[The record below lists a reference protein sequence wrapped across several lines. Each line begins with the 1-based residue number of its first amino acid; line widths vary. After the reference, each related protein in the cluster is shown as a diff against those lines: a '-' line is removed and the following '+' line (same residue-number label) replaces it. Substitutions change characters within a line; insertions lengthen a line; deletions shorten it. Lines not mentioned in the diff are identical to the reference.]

1 MSVKKP
7 NWDIDWRNDYIREGA
22 RFAIKDKEGNLQGRL
37 EFLSKPEI
45 DFGDNNGYVT
55 VKIRAGCIG
64 CDGKPVTNVKLEKE
78 FELYE
83 VNEDRYDLIMA
94 LDSFRF
100 VLWSL
105 IAEIDSDSYL
115 MNEFLYHL
123 ESSRN
128 TLFFH
133 YVLLERKMARLYPQ
147 YIVRIRRIGESLDEA
162 FEKMYN
168 FFYGKESME
177 KSTEQFNNTLK
188 QLNELIDR
196 HFKD

>member
-1 MSVKKP
+1 MSGQNQ
-7 NWDIDWRNDYIREGA
+7 NWAIDWGSDYIRKGA
-22 RFAIKDKEGNLQGRL
+22 RFVIKDKEGNFQGRL

-45 DFGDNNGYVT
+45 DFGDDNGYVT
-55 VKIRAGCIG
+55 VKIRAGCTG
-64 CDGKPVTNVKLEKE
+64 SDGKPITNVRLGKE
-78 FELYE
+78 FEFYE
-83 VNEDRYDLIMA
+83 VNEDRCDMIMA

-100 VLWSL
+100 VLLSL
-105 IAEIDSDSYL
+105 IAEIDSNTYV
-115 MNEFLYHL
+115 NEFLYQL

-133 YVLLERKMARLYPQ
+133 YVLLERKMAILYPQ
-147 YIVRIRRIGESLDEA
+147 YVVRIRRIAESLDEA
-162 FEKMYN
+162 FEKMYD

-177 KSTEQFNNTLK
+177 KSTELFKNALK

>member
-1 MSVKKP
+1 MCLNKP
-7 NWDIDWRNDYIREGA
+7 SCKIDWRSDYIHEGA
-22 RFAIKDKEGNLQGRL
+22 RFDIRDRKGNLQGRL
-37 EFLSKPEI
+37 EFLSNPEI

-64 CDGKPVTNVKLEKE
+64 SDGKPVANVKLEKMIE
-78 FELYE
+78 CDT
-83 VNEDRYDLIMA
+83 VNEEKYELVMA

-105 IAEIDSDSYL
+105 IAEMDNNQYVH
-115 MNEFLYHL
+115 EFVYRL

-133 YVLLERKMARLYPQ
+133 YVLLERQMARVYPQ
-147 YIVRIRRIGESLDEA
+147 YLVRIRRIAESLDEA

-168 FFYGKESME
+168 TFYDKEPME
-177 KSTEQFNNTLK
+177 NSIEQFKSALK

>member
-1 MSVKKP
+1 MGVKKP
-7 NWDIDWRNDYIREGA
+7 NWDIDWRSDYIREGA

-45 DFGDNNGYVT
+45 DFGDNHGYVT

-147 YIVRIRRIGESLDEA
+147 FVVRIRRIGESLDEA

>member
-1 MSVKKP
+1 MSRQNQ
-7 NWDIDWRNDYIREGA
+7 NWALDWRSDYIRKGA
-22 RFAIKDKEGNLQGRL
+22 RFVIKDKEGNFQGRL

-45 DFGDNNGYVT
+45 DFGDDNGYVT
-55 VKIRAGCIG
+55 VKIRAGCTG
-64 CDGKPVTNVKLEKE
+64 SDGKPITNVRLGKE
-78 FELYE
+78 FEFYE
-83 VNEDRYDLIMA
+83 VNEDRCDMIMA

-100 VLWSL
+100 VLLSL
-105 IAEIDSDSYL
+105 IAEIDSNTCV
-115 MNEFLYHL
+115 NEFLYQL
-123 ESSRN
+123 ENSRN

-147 YIVRIRRIGESLDEA
+147 YVVRIRRIAESLDEA
-162 FEKMYN
+162 FEKMYD

-177 KSTEQFNNTLK
+177 KSTELFKNALK

>member
-1 MSVKKP
+1 MGGKKAKW
-7 NWDIDWRNDYIREGA
+7 NIDWRSDDIRKGA
-22 RFAIKDKEGNLQGRL
+22 RFDIKDKEGNLQGRL
-37 EFLSKPEI
+37 EFLSDPEI

-55 VKIRAGCIG
+55 VKISAGCIG
-64 CDGKPVTNVKLEKE
+64 SDGKPVTNVKLEKMIE
-78 FELYE
+78 SDP
-83 VNEDRYDLIMA
+83 VNEDRCELVMA

-105 IAEIDSDSYL
+105 ISEMDNNQYVH
-115 MNEFLYHL
+115 EFIYRL

-147 YIVRIRRIGESLDEA
+147 YLVRIRRIAESLDEA

-168 FFYGKESME
+168 TFYDNETIENSI
-177 KSTEQFNNTLK
+177 EQFKNTLK

>member
-7 NWDIDWRNDYIREGA
+7 NWNIDWRSDYIREGA

-37 EFLSKPEI
+37 EFLSDPEI

-55 VKIRAGCIG
+55 VKISAGCIG
-64 CDGKPVTNVKLEKE
+64 SDGKPVTNVKLEKMIE
-78 FELYE
+78 CDP
-83 VNEDRYDLIMA
+83 VNEDRYELVMA

-105 IAEIDSDSYL
+105 ISEMDNNQYVH
-115 MNEFLYHL
+115 EFIYRL

-147 YIVRIRRIGESLDEA
+147 YLVRIRRIAESLDEA

-168 FFYGKESME
+168 TFYDNEPME
-177 KSTEQFNNTLK
+177 NSIEQFKNTLK

>member
-1 MSVKKP
+1 MGGKKAKW
-7 NWDIDWRNDYIREGA
+7 NIDWRSDDIRKGA
-22 RFAIKDKEGNLQGRL
+22 RFDIKDKEGNLQGRL
-37 EFLSKPEI
+37 EFLSNPEI

-64 CDGKPVTNVKLEKE
+64 SDGKPVTNVKLEKMIE
-78 FELYE
+78 CDT
-83 VNEDRYDLIMA
+83 VNEEKYELVVA

-105 IAEIDSDSYL
+105 IAEMDNNQYVH
-115 MNEFLYHL
+115 EFVYRL
-123 ESSRN
+123 ENSRN

-133 YVLLERKMARLYPQ
+133 YVLLERQMARVYPQ
-147 YIVRIRRIGESLDEA
+147 YLVRIRRIAESLDEA

-168 FFYGKESME
+168 TFYDKEPIENSI
-177 KSTEQFNNTLK
+177 EQFKNTLK
-188 QLNELIDR
+188 QLSELIDR

>member
-1 MSVKKP
+1 MGGKKDKW
-7 NWDIDWRNDYIREGA
+7 NIDWRSDGIRKGA
-22 RFAIKDKEGNLQGRL
+22 RFDIKDKEGNLQGRL
-37 EFLSKPEI
+37 EFLSDPEI

-55 VKIRAGCIG
+55 VKISAGCIG
-64 CDGKPVTNVKLEKE
+64 SDGKPVTNVKLEKMIE
-78 FELYE
+78 CDP
-83 VNEDRYDLIMA
+83 VNEDRCELVMA

-105 IAEIDSDSYL
+105 ISEMDNNQYVH
-115 MNEFLYHL
+115 EFIYRL

-133 YVLLERKMARLYPQ
+133 YVLLERKMARVYPQ
-147 YIVRIRRIGESLDEA
+147 YLVRIRRIAESLDEA

-168 FFYGKESME
+168 TFYDKEPME
-177 KSTEQFNNTLK
+177 NSIEQFKSALK

>member
-7 NWDIDWRNDYIREGA
+7 NWNIEWRNDYIREGA

-37 EFLSKPEI
+37 EFLSNPEI
-45 DFGDNNGYVT
+45 DFGDNDGYVT
-55 VKIRAGCIG
+55 VKIKAGCIG
-64 CDGKPVTNVKLEKE
+64 RDGHPVTNIKLER
-78 FELYE
+78 ELELEE
-83 VNEDRYDLIMA
+83 VDEDRYDLIMA

-105 IAEIDSDSYL
+105 ISEMDNDLYL
-115 MNEFLYHL
+115 PEFKYRF

-147 YIVRIRRIGESLDEA
+147 YIVRIRRIGESLDKA

-168 FFYGKESME
+168 FFYGKQSME
-177 KSTEQFNNTLK
+177 KSTEQFKNILK

>member
-1 MSVKKP
+1 MDGKKAKW
-7 NWDIDWRNDYIREGA
+7 NIDWRSDDIRKGA
-22 RFAIKDKEGNLQGRL
+22 RFDIKDKEGNLQGRL
-37 EFLSKPEI
+37 EFLSDPEI

-55 VKIRAGCIG
+55 VKISAGCIG
-64 CDGKPVTNVKLEKE
+64 SDGKPVTNVKLEKMIE
-78 FELYE
+78 SDPM
-83 VNEDRYDLIMA
+83 NEDRCELVMA

-105 IAEIDSDSYL
+105 ISEMDNNQYVH
-115 MNEFLYHL
+115 EFIYRL

-147 YIVRIRRIGESLDEA
+147 YLVRIRRIAESLDEA

-168 FFYGKESME
+168 TFYDNEPME
-177 KSTEQFNNTLK
+177 NSIEQFKNTLK

>member
-1 MSVKKP
+1 MSGQNQ
-7 NWDIDWRNDYIREGA
+7 NWAIDWGSDYIRKGA
-22 RFAIKDKEGNLQGRL
+22 RFVIKDKEGNFQGRL

-45 DFGDNNGYVT
+45 DFGDDNGYVT
-55 VKIRAGCIG
+55 VKIRAGCTG
-64 CDGKPVTNVKLEKE
+64 SDGKPITNVRLGKE
-78 FELYE
+78 FEFYE
-83 VNEDRYDLIMA
+83 VNEDRCDMIMA

-100 VLWSL
+100 VLLSL
-105 IAEIDSDSYL
+105 IAEIDSNTCV
-115 MNEFLYHL
+115 NEFLYQL

-147 YIVRIRRIGESLDEA
+147 YVVRIRRIAESLDEA
-162 FEKMYN
+162 FEKMYD

-177 KSTEQFNNTLK
+177 KSTELFKNALK

>member
-1 MSVKKP
+1 MSRQNQ
-7 NWDIDWRNDYIREGA
+7 NWAIDWRSDYIRKGA
-22 RFAIKDKEGNLQGRL
+22 RFVIKDKEGNFQGRL

-45 DFGDNNGYVT
+45 DFGDDNGYVT

-64 CDGKPVTNVKLEKE
+64 SDGKPITNVKLEKE
-78 FELYE
+78 FESYE

-100 VLWSL
+100 VLLSL
-105 IAEIDSDSYL
+105 IAEIDSDTYV
-115 MNEFLYHL
+115 NEFMYHL

-128 TLFFH
+128 TIFFH

-147 YIVRIRRIGESLDEA
+147 YVVRIRRIAELLDEA
-162 FEKMYN
+162 FENMYD
-168 FFYGKESME
+168 FFYGKGPMG
-177 KSTEQFNNTLK
+177 KSTEQFKNALK

>member
-1 MSVKKP
+1 MSGQNQ
-7 NWDIDWRNDYIREGA
+7 NWVIDWGSDYIRKGA
-22 RFAIKDKEGNLQGRL
+22 RFVIKDKEGNFQGRL

-45 DFGDNNGYVT
+45 DFGDDNGYVT
-55 VKIRAGCIG
+55 VKIRAGCTG
-64 CDGKPVTNVKLEKE
+64 SDGKPITNVRLGKE
-78 FELYE
+78 FEFYE
-83 VNEDRYDLIMA
+83 VNEDRCDMIMA

-100 VLWSL
+100 VLLSL
-105 IAEIDSDSYL
+105 IAEIDSNTCV
-115 MNEFLYHL
+115 NEFLYQL

-133 YVLLERKMARLYPQ
+133 YVLLERKMAILYPQ
-147 YIVRIRRIGESLDEA
+147 YVVRIRRIAESLDEA
-162 FEKMYN
+162 FEKMYD

-177 KSTEQFNNTLK
+177 KSTELFKNALM

>member
-1 MSVKKP
+1 MRGKKHK
-7 NWDIDWRNDYIREGA
+7 WDIDWRSDYIRKGA
-22 RFAIKDKEGNLQGRL
+22 RFDIKDKEGNLQGRL
-37 EFLSKPEI
+37 EFLSDPEI

-55 VKIRAGCIG
+55 VKISAGCIG
-64 CDGKPVTNVKLEKE
+64 SDGKPVTNIKLEKMIE
-78 FELYE
+78 CDP
-83 VNEDRYDLIMA
+83 VNEDRYELVMA

-105 IAEIDSDSYL
+105 ISEMDNNQYVH
-115 MNEFLYHL
+115 EFIYRL

-133 YVLLERKMARLYPQ
+133 YVLFERKMARLYPQ
-147 YIVRIRRIGESLDEA
+147 YLVRIRRIAQSLDEA

-168 FFYGKESME
+168 TFYDNEPME
-177 KSTEQFNNTLK
+177 NSIEQFKNTLK

>member
-1 MSVKKP
+1 MGVKKP
-7 NWDIDWRNDYIREGA
+7 NWNIDWRCDYIREGA
-22 RFAIKDKEGNLQGRL
+22 RFDIKDNEGNFQGRL
-37 EFLSKPEI
+37 EFLSNPEI
-45 DFGDNNGYVT
+45 DFGGNDGYVT
-55 VKIRAGCIG
+55 VKIKAGCIG
-64 CDGKPVTNVKLEKE
+64 RDGHPVTNIKLERGL
-78 FELYE
+78 ELEE
-83 VNEDRYDLIMA
+83 VDEDRYDLIMA

-105 IAEIDSDSYL
+105 ISEMDNNLYL
-115 MNEFLYHL
+115 PEFKYRF

-128 TLFFH
+128 TLFYH

-147 YIVRIRRIGESLDEA
+147 YIVRIRRMGESLDEA

-168 FFYGKESME
+168 TFYDNEPME
-177 KSTEQFNNTLK
+177 NSIEQFKNTLK

>member
-1 MSVKKP
+1 MSGQNQ
-7 NWDIDWRNDYIREGA
+7 NWAIDWGSDYIRKGA
-22 RFAIKDKEGNLQGRL
+22 RFVIKDKEGNFQGRL

-45 DFGDNNGYVT
+45 DFGDDNGYVT
-55 VKIRAGCIG
+55 VKIRAGCTG
-64 CDGKPVTNVKLEKE
+64 SDGKPITNVRLGKE
-78 FELYE
+78 FEFYE
-83 VNEDRYDLIMA
+83 VNEDRCDMIMA

-100 VLWSL
+100 VLLSL
-105 IAEIDSDSYL
+105 IAEIDSNTCV
-115 MNEFLYHL
+115 NEFLYQL
-123 ESSRN
+123 ENSRN

-147 YIVRIRRIGESLDEA
+147 YVVRIRRIAESLDEA
-162 FEKMYN
+162 FEKMYD

-177 KSTEQFNNTLK
+177 KSTELFKNALK

>member
-1 MSVKKP
+1 MGGKKAKW
-7 NWDIDWRNDYIREGA
+7 NIDWRSDDIRKGA
-22 RFAIKDKEGNLQGRL
+22 RFDIKDKEGNLQGRL
-37 EFLSKPEI
+37 EFLSDPEI

-55 VKIRAGCIG
+55 VKISAGCIG
-64 CDGKPVTNVKLEKE
+64 SDGKPVTNVKLEKMIE
-78 FELYE
+78 SDPM
-83 VNEDRYDLIMA
+83 NEDRCELVMA

-105 IAEIDSDSYL
+105 ISEMDNNQYVH
-115 MNEFLYHL
+115 EFIYRL

-147 YIVRIRRIGESLDEA
+147 YLVRIRRIAESLDEA

-168 FFYGKESME
+168 TFYDNEPME
-177 KSTEQFNNTLK
+177 NSIEQFKNTLK

>member
-1 MSVKKP
+1 MSGQNQ
-7 NWDIDWRNDYIREGA
+7 NWVIDWGSDYIRKGA
-22 RFAIKDKEGNLQGRL
+22 RFVIKDKEGNFQGRL

-45 DFGDNNGYVT
+45 DFGDDNGYVT
-55 VKIRAGCIG
+55 VKIRAGCTG
-64 CDGKPVTNVKLEKE
+64 SDGKPITNVRLGKE
-78 FELYE
+78 FEFYE
-83 VNEDRYDLIMA
+83 VNEDRCDMIMA

-100 VLWSL
+100 VLLSL
-105 IAEIDSDSYL
+105 IAEIDSNTCV
-115 MNEFLYHL
+115 NEFLYQL

-133 YVLLERKMARLYPQ
+133 YVLLERKMAILYPQ
-147 YIVRIRRIGESLDEA
+147 YVVRIRRIAESLDEA
-162 FEKMYN
+162 FEKMYD

-177 KSTEQFNNTLK
+177 KSTELFKNALK

>member
-1 MSVKKP
+1 MDGKKAKW
-7 NWDIDWRNDYIREGA
+7 NIDWRSGDIRKGA
-22 RFAIKDKEGNLQGRL
+22 RFDIKDKEGNLQGRL
-37 EFLSKPEI
+37 EFLSDPEI

-55 VKIRAGCIG
+55 VKISAGCIG
-64 CDGKPVTNVKLEKE
+64 SDGKPVTNVKLEKMIE
-78 FELYE
+78 SDPM
-83 VNEDRYDLIMA
+83 NEDRCELVMA

-105 IAEIDSDSYL
+105 ISEMDNNQYVH
-115 MNEFLYHL
+115 EFIYRL

-147 YIVRIRRIGESLDEA
+147 YLVRIRRIAESLDEA

-168 FFYGKESME
+168 TFYDNEPME
-177 KSTEQFNNTLK
+177 NSIEQFKNTLK

>member
-1 MSVKKP
+1 MSGQNQ
-7 NWDIDWRNDYIREGA
+7 NWAIDWGSDYIRKGA
-22 RFAIKDKEGNLQGRL
+22 RFIIKDKEGNFQGRL

-45 DFGDNNGYVT
+45 DFGDDNGYVT
-55 VKIRAGCIG
+55 VKIRAGCTG
-64 CDGKPVTNVKLEKE
+64 SDGKPITNVRLGKE
-78 FELYE
+78 FEFYE
-83 VNEDRYDLIMA
+83 VNEDRCDMIMA

-100 VLWSL
+100 VLLSL
-105 IAEIDSDSYL
+105 IAEIDSNTCV
-115 MNEFLYHL
+115 NEFLYQL

-133 YVLLERKMARLYPQ
+133 YVLLERKMAILYPQ
-147 YIVRIRRIGESLDEA
+147 YVVRIRRIAESLDEA
-162 FEKMYN
+162 FEKMYD

-177 KSTEQFNNTLK
+177 KSTELFKNALK

>member
-1 MSVKKP
+1 MGGKKAKW
-7 NWDIDWRNDYIREGA
+7 NIDWRSDDIRKGA
-22 RFAIKDKEGNLQGRL
+22 RFDIKDKEGNLQGRL
-37 EFLSKPEI
+37 ELLSNPEI

-55 VKIRAGCIG
+55 VKISAGCIG
-64 CDGKPVTNVKLEKE
+64 SDGKPVTNVKLEKMIE
-78 FELYE
+78 SDPM
-83 VNEDRYDLIMA
+83 NEDRCELVMA

-105 IAEIDSDSYL
+105 ISEMDNNQYVH
-115 MNEFLYHL
+115 EFIYRL

-147 YIVRIRRIGESLDEA
+147 YLVRIRRIAESLDEA

-168 FFYGKESME
+168 TFYDNEPME
-177 KSTEQFNNTLK
+177 NSIEQFKNTLK

>member
-1 MSVKKP
+1 MCKETQ
-7 NWDIDWRNDYIREGA
+7 NWIVDWRSDYIRKGA
-22 RFAIKDKEGNLQGRL
+22 RFVIKDKEGNFQGRL

-45 DFGDNNGYVT
+45 DFGDDNGYVT

-64 CDGKPVTNVKLEKE
+64 SDGKPITNVKLEKE
-78 FELYE
+78 FESYE
-83 VNEDRYDLIMA
+83 VNEDRYDLVMA

-100 VLWSL
+100 VLLSL
-105 IAEIDSDSYL
+105 IAEIDSDTYV
-115 MNEFLYHL
+115 NEFMYHL

-128 TLFFH
+128 TIFFH

-147 YIVRIRRIGESLDEA
+147 YVVRIRRIAELLDEA
-162 FEKMYN
+162 FENMYD
-168 FFYGKESME
+168 FFYGKGPMA
-177 KSTEQFNNTLK
+177 KSTEQFKNALK

>member
-1 MSVKKP
+1 MCKETQ
-7 NWDIDWRNDYIREGA
+7 NWIVDWRSDYIRKGA
-22 RFAIKDKEGNLQGRL
+22 RFVIKDKEGNSQGRL

-45 DFGDNNGYVT
+45 DFSDNNGYVT

-64 CDGKPVTNVKLEKE
+64 SDGKPITNIKLEKE
-78 FELYE
+78 FESYE

-100 VLWSL
+100 ILFSL
-105 IAEIDSDSYL
+105 VAEIDSSAYP
-115 MNEFLYHL
+115 NEFIYHL

-147 YIVRIRRIGESLDEA
+147 YVVRIRRIAESLDEA
-162 FEKMYN
+162 FEDMYN
-168 FFYGKESME
+168 FFYGKGPKE
-177 KSTEQFNNTLK
+177 KSTEQFKTALK
-188 QLNELIDR
+188 QLNELINR

>member
-1 MSVKKP
+1 MCKENQ
-7 NWDIDWRNDYIREGA
+7 NWIVDWRSDYIRRGA
-22 RFAIKDKEGNLQGRL
+22 RFVIKDKEGNSQGRL

-55 VKIRAGCIG
+55 VKIRAACIG
-64 CDGKPVTNVKLEKE
+64 SDGKPVTNVKLEKG
-78 FELYE
+78 FESYE
-83 VNEDRYDLIMA
+83 VNADRYDLIMA

-100 VLWSL
+100 VLLSL
-105 IAEIDSDSYL
+105 IAEIDIDTYL
-115 MNEFLYHL
+115 NEFLYRF

-133 YVLLERKMARLYPQ
+133 YILLERKMARLYPQ
-147 YIVRIRRIGESLDEA
+147 YVVRIRRIAESLDEA
-162 FEKMYN
+162 FEKMYD
-168 FFYGKESME
+168 FFYGKGPME
-177 KSTEQFNNTLK
+177 ISTEQFRNALK

>member
-1 MSVKKP
+1 MSGQNQ
-7 NWDIDWRNDYIREGA
+7 NWAIDWGSDYIRKGA
-22 RFAIKDKEGNLQGRL
+22 RFVIKDKEGNFQGRL

-45 DFGDNNGYVT
+45 DFGDDNGYVT
-55 VKIRAGCIG
+55 VKIRAGCTG
-64 CDGKPVTNVKLEKE
+64 SDGKPITNVRLGKE
-78 FELYE
+78 FEFYE
-83 VNEDRYDLIMA
+83 VNEDRCDMIMA

-100 VLWSL
+100 VLLSL
-105 IAEIDSDSYL
+105 IAEIDSNTCV
-115 MNEFLYHL
+115 NEFLYQL

-133 YVLLERKMARLYPQ
+133 YVLLERKMAILYPQ
-147 YIVRIRRIGESLDEA
+147 YVVRIRRIAESLDEA
-162 FEKMYN
+162 FEKMYD

-177 KSTEQFNNTLK
+177 KSTELFKNALK

>member
-1 MSVKKP
+1 MRGKKHK
-7 NWDIDWRNDYIREGA
+7 WDIDWRSDGIRKGA
-22 RFAIKDKEGNLQGRL
+22 RFDIKDKEGNLQGRL
-37 EFLSKPEI
+37 EFLSDPEI

-55 VKIRAGCIG
+55 VKISAGCIG
-64 CDGKPVTNVKLEKE
+64 SDGKPVTNVKLEKMIE
-78 FELYE
+78 SDP
-83 VNEDRYDLIMA
+83 VNEDRCELVMA

-105 IAEIDSDSYL
+105 ISEMDNNQYVH
-115 MNEFLYHL
+115 EFIYRL

-147 YIVRIRRIGESLDEA
+147 YLVRIRRIAESLDEA

-168 FFYGKESME
+168 TFYDNEPME
-177 KSTEQFNNTLK
+177 NSIEQFKNTLK
-188 QLNELIDR
+188 
-196 HFKD
+196 

>member
-1 MSVKKP
+1 MSGQNQ
-7 NWDIDWRNDYIREGA
+7 NWAIDWGSDYIRKGA
-22 RFAIKDKEGNLQGRL
+22 RFVIKDKEGNFQGRL

-45 DFGDNNGYVT
+45 DFGDDNGYVT
-55 VKIRAGCIG
+55 VKIRAGCTG
-64 CDGKPVTNVKLEKE
+64 SDGKPITNVRLGKE
-78 FELYE
+78 FEFYE
-83 VNEDRYDLIMA
+83 VNEDRCDMIMA

-100 VLWSL
+100 VLLSL
-105 IAEIDSDSYL
+105 IAEIDSNTCV
-115 MNEFLYHL
+115 NEFLYQL
-123 ESSRN
+123 ENSRN

-147 YIVRIRRIGESLDEA
+147 YVVRIRRIAESLDEA
-162 FEKMYN
+162 FEKMYD

-177 KSTEQFNNTLK
+177 KSTELFKNAMK

>member
-1 MSVKKP
+1 MCVKKSQW
-7 NWDIDWRNDYIREGA
+7 NIDWSSDYIRKGA
-22 RFAIKDKEGNLQGRL
+22 RFNIKDKEGNIQGRL

-64 CDGKPVTNVKLEKE
+64 SDGKPITNVKLEKK
-78 FELYE
+78 FESYE
-83 VNEDRYDLIMA
+83 VDEDRYDLIIA

-100 VLWSL
+100 VLLSL
-105 IAEIDSDSYL
+105 IAEIESDAYP
-115 MNEFLYHL
+115 NEYIYHF
-123 ESSRN
+123 ENSRN

-133 YVLLERKMARLYPQ
+133 YVLLERKMARVYPQ
-147 YIVRIRRIGESLDEA
+147 FVVRIRRIAESLDEA
-162 FEKMYN
+162 FEQMYH
-168 FFYGKESME
+168 FFYGKGAME
-177 KSTEQFNNTLK
+177 KSTEQFKDALK

>member
-1 MSVKKP
+1 MCKETQ
-7 NWDIDWRNDYIREGA
+7 NWIVDWRSDYIRKGA
-22 RFAIKDKEGNLQGRL
+22 RFVIKDKEGNSQGRL

-45 DFGDNNGYVT
+45 DFSDNNGYVT
-55 VKIRAGCIG
+55 VKIRAACIG
-64 CDGKPVTNVKLEKE
+64 SDGKPVTNVKLEKE
-78 FELYE
+78 FESYE

-100 VLWSL
+100 VLLSL
-105 IAEIDSDSYL
+105 IAEIDTESYL
-115 MNEFLYHL
+115 NEFLYHF

-133 YVLLERKMARLYPQ
+133 YVLLEKKMARLYPQ
-147 YIVRIRRIGESLDEA
+147 YLVRIRRIAESLDEA

-168 FFYGKESME
+168 FFYGNEPME
-177 KSTEQFNNTLK
+177 KSTELFKNALK

>member
-1 MSVKKP
+1 MSGQNQ
-7 NWDIDWRNDYIREGA
+7 NWAIDWGSDYIRKGA
-22 RFAIKDKEGNLQGRL
+22 RFVIKDKEGNFQGRL

-45 DFGDNNGYVT
+45 DFGDDNGYVT
-55 VKIRAGCIG
+55 VKIRAGCTG
-64 CDGKPVTNVKLEKE
+64 SDGKPITNVRLGKE
-78 FELYE
+78 FEFYE
-83 VNEDRYDLIMA
+83 VNEDRCDMIMA

-100 VLWSL
+100 VLLSL
-105 IAEIDSDSYL
+105 VAEIDSNTCV
-115 MNEFLYHL
+115 NEFLYQL
-123 ESSRN
+123 ENSRN

-147 YIVRIRRIGESLDEA
+147 YVVRIRRIAESLDEA
-162 FEKMYN
+162 FEKMYD

-177 KSTEQFNNTLK
+177 KSTELFKNALK

>member
-1 MSVKKP
+1 MSGQNQ
-7 NWDIDWRNDYIREGA
+7 NWVIDWGSDYIRKGA
-22 RFAIKDKEGNLQGRL
+22 RFVIKDKEGNFQGRL

-45 DFGDNNGYVT
+45 DFGDDNGYVT
-55 VKIRAGCIG
+55 VKIRAGCTG
-64 CDGKPVTNVKLEKE
+64 SDGKPITNVRLGKE
-78 FELYE
+78 FEFYE
-83 VNEDRYDLIMA
+83 VNEDRCDMIMA

-100 VLWSL
+100 VLLSL
-105 IAEIDSDSYL
+105 IAEIDSNTYV
-115 MNEFLYHL
+115 NEFLYQL

-133 YVLLERKMARLYPQ
+133 YVLLERKMAILYPQ
-147 YIVRIRRIGESLDEA
+147 YVVRIRRIAESLDEA
-162 FEKMYN
+162 FEKMYD

-177 KSTEQFNNTLK
+177 KSTELFKNALK